1 MKLLIGH
8 KLSDEEMA
16 RVRSAAQDA
25 NICLA
30 QDEAQALASIRDAEI
45 YVPGPWNEGVFSAAK
60 RLRWV
65 HFSWAGMNS
74 TLFPAVVES
83 AVTITNSAGVFS
95 VPIAEHTMALMLS
108 FARMIHLFARW
119 PKEIWKNRETRG
131 KLHGQISELY
141 GATLGIVGYGGIGQ
155 ETARRAKAFGMQ
167 VVGLR
172 NHPEQ
177 GGEFADVILGPQ
189 QLDELLRQSDYLLI
203 SAPLNEATRGLIG
216 ERELALMKPEAVIIN
231 VARGAIIDEA
241 ALIQALRDGKL
252 RGAGLDVTTV
262 EPLPQDSPLWE
273 MENVIITNHVGGAS
287 PQTWER
293 QLALFLDNLERYLA
307 GRPLQNVVDKKAG
320 Y

>member
-8 KLSDEEMA
+8 KLTDEELA
-16 RVRSAAQDA
+16 SVRCVAQDFQ
-25 NICLA
+25 ICLA
-30 QDEAQALASIRDAEI
+30 EDEAQILASIGDAEI
-45 YVPGPWNEGVFSAAK
+45 YVSGPWNESIFSAGK

-65 HFSWAGMNS
+65 HFLWAGMNS
-74 TLFPAVVES
+74 TVFPAVVES
-83 AVTITNSAGVFS
+83 DVTITNSAGVFG

-119 PKEIWKNRETRG
+119 PKETWKNRETRG
-131 KLHGQISELY
+131 KLHAQIRELC
-141 GATLGIVGYGGIGQ
+141 GATLGIIGYGGIGR
-155 ETARRAKAFGMQ
+155 ETAQRAKAFGMR
-167 VVGLR
+167 VIGLR

-177 GGEFADVILGPQ
+177 GGEFADVILGPKE
-189 QLDELLRQSDYLLI
+189 LDELLKQSDYLLI

-216 ERELALMKPEAVIIN
+216 GRELALMKPEAVIIN

-241 ALIQALRDGKL
+241 ALIQALQDGKL

-293 QLALFLDNLERYLA
+293 QWALFLDNLERYTA
-307 GRPLQNVVDKKAG
+307 GRPLRNVVDKKAG